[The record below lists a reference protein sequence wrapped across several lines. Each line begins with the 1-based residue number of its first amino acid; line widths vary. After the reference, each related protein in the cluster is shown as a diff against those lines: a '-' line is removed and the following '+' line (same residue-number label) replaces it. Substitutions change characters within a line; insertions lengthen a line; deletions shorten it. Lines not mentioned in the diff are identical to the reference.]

1 LHLFYGGEFQTFLI
15 GNDLITLS
23 YVKIEPFHTAR
34 TKPTLRRFPKAAPSL
49 GTLPQYH
56 APTGASCM
64 FHVDLFARSFFTMRP
79 QLFPLLRPSCSRR
92 LA

>member
-34 TKPTLRRFPKAAPSL
+34 TKPTRNCSFSELQMLRREPCH
-49 GTLPQYH
+49 GI
-56 APTGASCM
+56 
-64 FHVDLFARSFFTMRP
+64 
-79 QLFPLLRPSCSRR
+79 
-92 LA
+92 